1 MRQVREGEL
10 YTLNYGLCA
19 SIAADPI
26 EKKPL
31 YHFYPGRKI
40 LSIGTWG
47 CNFRCRFCQN
57 WTLAHG
63 DIAGDGDA
71 YFLKPAD
78 ILDYLSGDYKDSIG
92 VAYTYNEPTVW
103 YEFVYDTAVQVK
115 EHGDRN
121 VLVTNGFISPAALKE
136 LSPFI
141 DALNIDLKSFND
153 DFYRRY
159 CGGNLEAVKKTVEY
173 CAARFHIEITTLI
186 IPTVNDSADEIV
198 LLAEW
203 LAGLNPDI
211 PLHFSR
217 YFPHYQ
223 LSLPPTPPATLEQA
237 RCLAREK
244 LNYVY
249 IGNVP
254 ENDEGSNTYCP
265 RCHNLLIRRR
275 GYRTALVGL
284 NGESCTACGLSIS
297 LSGKDPA

>member
-1 MRQVREGEL
+1 M
-10 YTLNYGLCA
+10 
-19 SIAADPI
+19 
-26 EKKPL
+26 
-31 YHFYPGRKI
+31 
-40 LSIGTWG
+40 
-47 CNFRCRFCQN
+47 
-57 WTLAHG
+57 
-63 DIAGDGDA
+63 
-71 YFLKPAD
+71 
-78 ILDYLSGDYKDSIG
+78 
-92 VAYTYNEPTVW
+92 AYTYNEPTVW

-211 PLHFSR
+211 PPFIFQIFSA
-217 YFPHYQ
+217 
-223 LSLPPTPPATLEQA
+223 LPTVTPTDTTGYSGAGKMSGPGKIEL
-237 RCLAREK
+237 CL
-244 LNYVY
+244 
-249 IGNVP
+249 
-254 ENDEGSNTYCP
+254 
-265 RCHNLLIRRR
+265 
-275 GYRTALVGL
+275 YRQ
-284 NGESCTACGLSIS
+284 CT
-297 LSGKDPA
+297 GK

>member
-1 MRQVREGEL
+1 MRQVMEGEL

-19 SIAADPI
+19 SIADDPI

-63 DIAGDGDA
+63 DVSGGGADI
-71 YFLKPAD
+71 LKPAD
-78 ILDYLSGDYKDSIG
+78 ILDHLNKDFKDSIG
-92 VAYTYNEPTVW
+92 VAYTYNEPTIW
-103 YEFVYDTAVQVK
+103 YEYVHDTAK
-115 EHGDRN
+115 IIKDHGFRN
-121 VLVTNGFISPAALKE
+121 VLVTNGFISHEALKE

-159 CGGNLEAVKKTVEY
+159 CDGSLEAVKKTIEY
-173 CAARFHIEITTLI
+173 SVSRFHLEVTTLI
-186 IPTVNDSADEIV
+186 IPTLNDTADEMV
-198 LLAEW
+198 SLASW
-203 LAGLNPDI
+203 LAGLDPDI
-211 PLHFSR
+211 PLHLSR

-223 LSLPPTPPATLEQA
+223 LPLPPTPLETLEQA
-237 RCLAREK
+237 RNLAREK

-249 IGNVP
+249 VGNVP
-254 ENDEGSNTYCP
+254 ESDGYSDTICP
-265 RCHNLLIRRR
+265 RCQNLLIRRR
-275 GYRTALVGL
+275 GYRTLLVGMDEERC
-284 NGESCTACGLSIS
+284 NNCGLH
-297 LSGKDPA
+297 LPLYGKNSA

>member
-1 MRQVREGEL
+1 MCIRDSLCPHGCRIKEGGKGICGVRQVREGEL

-103 YEFVYDTAVQVK
+103 YEFVYDTAVQV
-115 EHGDRN
+115 
-121 VLVTNGFISPAALKE
+121 
-136 LSPFI
+136 
-141 DALNIDLKSFND
+141 
-153 DFYRRY
+153 
-159 CGGNLEAVKKTVEY
+159 C
-173 CAARFHIEITTLI
+173 
-186 IPTVNDSADEIV
+186 
-198 LLAEW
+198 LLYT
-203 LAGLNPDI
+203 
-211 PLHFSR
+211 SR
-217 YFPHYQ
+217 
-223 LSLPPTPPATLEQA
+223 
-237 RCLAREK
+237 C
-244 LNYVY
+244 V
-249 IGNVP
+249 
-254 ENDEGSNTYCP
+254 
-265 RCHNLLIRRR
+265 
-275 GYRTALVGL
+275 
-284 NGESCTACGLSIS
+284 
-297 LSGKDPA
+297 